1 MSNNDYI
8 CGVKANLNIIT
19 MATANINV
27 NKQTVLQLL
36 NSGQDIPFVI
46 PEYQRPYSWS
56 DDEIVTLFEDL
67 WEFSIERTKVDGAKS
82 YFLGCVVSY
91 EENSERQIID
101 GQQRIT
107 SLFLLLRAVFS
118 MLEKEENKTD
128 EVNNFIAKI
137 KPALW
142 KENEMTGKE
151 DRNKIL
157 LRSEVV
163 TDSGNEILR
172 KILETGEA
180 DKNAKDNYSKNYNK
194 FIDLYS
200 AKSQSSPNQIYHFVL
215 ALLNYSILLP
225 ITADDQETALT
236 IFNTLNNRGLP
247 LSDADIFKSYI
258 YKKLDDAGK
267 KDFIVKWKSLETE
280 AGKVDE
286 SIQSLFYYHM
296 FYLRAREKDDKTTT
310 PGVRK
315 YYLDKNHNRLTV
327 DVIDELATNLQLWKV
342 INGREILES
351 EEWSKNFE
359 IRKTLDCLSSYT
371 NEFWKY
377 PVSIFY
383 MEHRTKTDFEEN
395 FLKFLRKLYVLII
408 TRYLEVPTI
417 SAVKTDILKLDVQII
432 NNSHPEFYAG
442 FAEKKL
448 EDEYAINAEKARTD
462 RLIIAPHRN
471 VVRMLLKLMAY
482 DDADQ
487 KELLPAYWEIEHVF
501 PQTWDSKY
509 YNLDEDEANEK
520 LEHIGNKLPLE
531 KKQNISAS
539 NNYFVKKKDKYKE
552 SKISITQKLGK
563 STLDEWNLANIE
575 SNDVKICSQIKQIFQ
590 QWVADYEPKPAP
602 EATPEVELSPEQL
615 EMIKKLKAMGV
626 DLSKI

>member
-1 MSNNDYI
+1 
-8 CGVKANLNIIT
+8 

-36 NSGQDIPFVI
+36 ASGQDIPFVI

-56 DDEIVTLFEDL
+56 DDEIITLFDDL
-67 WEFSIERTKVDGAKS
+67 WEFSVERIQPDGAKN

-91 EENSERQIID
+91 EENGERQIID

-118 MLEKEENKTD
+118 MLEKDDNQTD
-128 EVNNFIAKI
+128 EVKNFIAKI

-151 DRNKIL
+151 DRSNIL

-172 KILETGEA
+172 RILETGVA
-180 DKNAKDNYSKNYNK
+180 DSKAKDNYSKNYNK
-194 FIDLYS
+194 FISLYQEKAVTS
-200 AKSQSSPNQIYHFVL
+200 GMQLFHFVL

-267 KDFIVKWKSLETE
+267 KDFIQKWKKLETD
-280 AGKVDE
+280 ASKVDE

-296 FYLRAREKDDKTTT
+296 FYLRAKEEDDKSST

-315 YYLDKNHNRLTV
+315 YYLDKKFNRLTV
-327 DVIDELATNLQLWKV
+327 EVMDDLAQSLHLWEV
-342 INGREILES
+342 VNGREAVDGED
-351 EEWSKNFE
+351 WSQNME
-359 IRKTLDCLSSYT
+359 IRKVLDCLSSYT

-383 MEHRTKTDFEEN
+383 MEHKSKPDFEEI
-395 FLKFLRKLYVLII
+395 FLKFLRKLYVMLI
-408 TRYLEVPTI
+408 TRYLETPTI
-417 SAVKTDILKLDVQII
+417 NAVKADILKLNVHII
-432 NNSHPEFYAG
+432 NNCHPIFFAG
-442 FAEKKL
+442 FEDKKV
-448 EDEYAINAEKARTD
+448 EGKDAINAEKQRTD
-462 RLIIAPHRN
+462 SLIISPHKN
-471 VVRMLLKLMAY
+471 MVRMLLKLLAY
-482 DDADQ
+482 QDDAQTD
-487 KELLPAYWEIEHVF
+487 LLPSYWEIEHVF

-509 YNLDEDEANEK
+509 YNLDEEEANDK
-520 LEHIGNKLPLE
+520 LEHLGNKLPFE
-531 KKQNISAS
+531 KKLNISAS
-539 NNYFVKKKDKYKE
+539 NNYFDKKKSKYKD
-552 SKISITQKLGK
+552 SKIAICQNLGK
-563 STLDEWNLANIE
+563 SGLEEWGLENITE
-575 SNDVKICSQIKQIFQ
+575 NDLKVCKQIKEIFSK
-590 QWVADYEPKPAP
+590 WIEEYEPKKDV
-602 EATPEVELSPEQL
+602 EAESVPIPTPEEEA
-615 EMIKKLKAMGV
+615 MIKMLREKGLIK
-626 DLSKI
+626 

>member
-1 MSNNDYI
+1 
-8 CGVKANLNIIT
+8 

-27 NKQTVLQLL
+27 NKQNVLQLL
-36 NSGQDIPFVI
+36 TSGQEIPFVI

-56 DDEIVTLFEDL
+56 DDEIITLFEDL
-67 WEFSIERTKVDGAKS
+67 WEFSIERTHSDGAKN

-91 EENSERQIID
+91 EENGERQIID

-118 MLEKEENKTD
+118 MLEKEDNKTD
-128 EVNNFIAKI
+128 EVNNFIQKI

-151 DRNKIL
+151 DRSKIL

-163 TDSGNEILR
+163 TDSGNLILR
-172 KILETGEA
+172 NILESGEA

-194 FIDLYS
+194 FKELYIQ
-200 AKSQSSPNQIYHFVL
+200 KSQSSPNQIYHFVL

-258 YKKLDDAGK
+258 YKKLDDTGK
-267 KDFIVKWKSLETE
+267 KAFINKWKKLETDAE
-280 AGKVDE
+280 KVNE
-286 SIQSLFYYHM
+286 SIQSLFYYNM
-296 FYLRAREKDDKTTT
+296 FYMRAREKDDKSTT

-315 YYLDKNHNRLTV
+315 YYLDKNKNRLTPE
-327 DVIDELATNLQLWKV
+327 VIDDLAVNLQLWKV
-342 INGREILES
+342 INGREAVDG
-351 EEWSKNFE
+351 EEWSQNMD
-359 IRKTLDCLSSYT
+359 IRKILDSLSSYT

-377 PVSIFY
+377 PVSIFF
-383 MEHRTKTDFEEN
+383 MEHKDKANFEEI
-395 FLKFLRKLYVLII
+395 FLKFLRKLYVMLL

-417 SAVKTDILKLDVQII
+417 NAVKVDILKLNVQII

-442 FAEKKL
+442 FEEKKL

-462 RLIIAPHRN
+462 KLIIAPHKN
-471 VVRMLLKLMAY
+471 MVRMLLKVLAY
-482 DDADQ
+482 QENTQTD
-487 KELLPAYWEIEHVF
+487 LLPGYWEIEHIF

-509 YNLDEDEANEK
+509 YTLNEEEANEK
-520 LEHIGNKLPLE
+520 LEHLGNKLPLE
-531 KKQNISAS
+531 KKLNISAS
-539 NNYFVKKKDKYKE
+539 NNYFAKKKDRYKD
-552 SKISITQKLGK
+552 SKIAIIKKLGD
-563 STLDEWNLANIE
+563 STLDEWNLTNIDANDTKVCEI
-575 SNDVKICSQIKQIFQ
+575 IKSLLKA
-590 QWVADYEPKPAP
+590 WVDEYEGKEDSPKTP
-602 EATPEVELSPEQL
+602 EATPEELA
-615 EMIKKLKAMGV
+615 MIKKLKEKG
-626 DLSKI
+626 LI

>member
-1 MSNNDYI
+1 
-8 CGVKANLNIIT
+8 

-36 NSGQDIPFVI
+36 TSGQDIPFVI

-56 DDEIVTLFEDL
+56 DDEIITLFEDI
-67 WEFSIERTKVDGAKS
+67 WEFSIERTKPDGAKT

-91 EENSERQIID
+91 EENGERQIID

-118 MLEKEENKTD
+118 MLENDDNQTD
-128 EVNNFIAKI
+128 EVKNFISKI

-151 DRNKIL
+151 DRSNIL

-172 KILETGEA
+172 KILETGVA
-180 DKNAKDNYSKNYNK
+180 DEKAKDNYSKNYNK
-194 FIDLYS
+194 FIELYKGKAVTS
-200 AKSQSSPNQIYHFVL
+200 GMQLFHFVL

-267 KDFIVKWKSLETE
+267 KAFIQKWKKLETD
-280 AGKVDE
+280 ASKVDE

-296 FYLRAREKDDKTTT
+296 FYLRAREKDDKSTT

-315 YYLDKNHNRLTV
+315 YYLDKNHNRLSV
-327 DVIDELATNLQLWKV
+327 DIIDDLAESLHLWEV
-342 INGREILES
+342 INGRESVDGED
-351 EEWSKNFE
+351 WSQNME
-359 IRKTLDCLSSYT
+359 IRKVLDCLSSYT

-377 PVSIFY
+377 PVSIFF
-383 MEHRTKTDFEEN
+383 MEHKSKPDFEEI
-395 FLKFLRKLYVLII
+395 FLKFLRKLYVMLI
-408 TRYLEVPTI
+408 TRYLEIPTI
-417 SAVKTDILKLDVQII
+417 NAVKVDILKLNVQII
-432 NNSHPEFYAG
+432 NNSHPLFNAG
-442 FAEKKL
+442 FEDKKPEG
-448 EDEYAINAEKARTD
+448 EDAINAEKQRTD
-462 RLIIAPHRN
+462 NLIIAPHKN
-471 VVRMLLKLMAY
+471 MVRMLLKLLAY
-482 DDADQ
+482 QDPAQTD
-487 KELLPAYWEIEHVF
+487 LLPKYWEIEHIF

-509 YNLDEDEANEK
+509 YDLDENEANIK
-520 LEHIGNKLPLE
+520 LEHLGNKLPLE
-531 KKQNISAS
+531 KKLNISAS
-539 NNYFVKKKDKYKE
+539 NNYFDKKKGKYKD
-552 SKISITQKLGK
+552 SKIAICQNLGN
-563 STLDEWNLANIE
+563 SSLVEWNLDNIAK
-575 SNDVKICSQIKQIFQ
+575 NDLKVCKQVKDIFSQWID
-590 QWVADYEPKPAP
+590 DYDPKPVESASTP
-602 EATPEVELSPEQL
+602 TPTPEEKA
-615 EMIKKLKAMGV
+615 MIKMLREKGL
-626 DLSKI
+626 I

>member
-1 MSNNDYI
+1 
-8 CGVKANLNIIT
+8 

-27 NKQTVLQLL
+27 NKQNVLQLL
-36 NSGQDIPFVI
+36 TSGQEIPFVI

-56 DDEIVTLFEDL
+56 DDEIITLFEDL
-67 WEFSIERTKVDGAKS
+67 WEFSIERTHSNGAKN

-91 EENSERQIID
+91 EENGERQIID

-118 MLEKEENKTD
+118 MLEKEDNKTD
-128 EVNNFIAKI
+128 EVNNFIQKI

-151 DRNKIL
+151 DRSKIL

-163 TDSGNEILR
+163 TDSGNLILR
-172 KILETGEA
+172 NILESGEA

-194 FIDLYS
+194 FKELYIQ
-200 AKSQSSPNQIYHFVL
+200 KSQSSPNQIYHFVL

-267 KDFIVKWKSLETE
+267 KEFINKWKTLETDAE
-280 AGKVDE
+280 KANE
-286 SIQSLFYYHM
+286 SIQSLFYYNM
-296 FYLRAREKDDKTTT
+296 FYMRAREKDDKSTT

-315 YYLDKNHNRLTV
+315 YYLDKNKNRLTPE
-327 DVIDELATNLQLWKV
+327 VIDDLTVNIQLWKV
-342 INGREILES
+342 INGREAADG
-351 EEWSKNFE
+351 EEWSQNMD
-359 IRKTLDCLSSYT
+359 IRKILDCLSSYT

-377 PVSIFY
+377 PVSIFF
-383 MEHRTKTDFEEN
+383 MEHRDKANFEKI
-395 FLKFLRKLYVLII
+395 FLKFLRKLYVMLL

-417 SAVKTDILKLDVQII
+417 NAVKVDILKLNVQII

-442 FAEKKL
+442 FEEKKL
-448 EDEYAINAEKARTD
+448 EDEYAVNAEKARTD
-462 RLIIAPHRN
+462 KLIIAPHKN
-471 VVRMLLKLMAY
+471 MVRMLLKVLAY
-482 DDADQ
+482 QEDTQTD
-487 KELLPAYWEIEHVF
+487 LLPGYWEIEHIF

-509 YNLDEDEANEK
+509 YTLNEEEANEK
-520 LEHIGNKLPLE
+520 LEHLGNKLPIE
-531 KKQNISAS
+531 KKLNISAS
-539 NNYFVKKKDKYKE
+539 NNYFAKKKDRCKD
-552 SKISITQKLGK
+552 SKIAIVKKLGD
-563 STLDEWNLANIE
+563 STLDEWKLANIDT
-575 SNDVKICSQIKQIFQ
+575 NDTKVCEIIKGLLKA
-590 QWVADYEPKPAP
+590 WVDEYEGKEDSPKTP
-602 EATPEVELSPEQL
+602 EATPEELA
-615 EMIKKLKAMGV
+615 MIKMLKEKG
-626 DLSKI
+626 LI